1 MARWVRIGLI
11 AGVVCLFVSVIGMVQ
26 RFNDRNVLGDAV
38 TLGYVLLGVALA
50 LGGYLAG
57 RPQAAPGETAEAAPA
72 RIVGMG
78 AGAGLLGGALLAGL
92 IVLTTLVNVRA
103 VFVNVT
109 PPLIDILSFGQGTA
123 LGSVLI
129 TAFGTILGAAG
140 AGLWLLR
147 ARWRRLLVM
156 SLVWVLGVSL
166 LEPFFRVALLG
177 LGDRTGGE
185 VFDSVAR
192 FLYSGGGLTWAG
204 AALVFAVAVA
214 VPVLWSRR
222 ARLRAEEPDEGERP
236 RPRVDRRTVIL
247 IVVAL
252 FLILLPT
259 LVGSVLSNILT
270 TVGLFMLMGIG
281 LNIVVGYAGLLDL
294 GYVAFFAV
302 GAYTAALLTGGTTVE
317 SATQSTVTSVAHLSF
332 WVALPIVMIVTGL
345 AGVLVGA
352 PVLRLRGDYL
362 AIVTLGFGEIARIL
376 AASDWLRPSLGG
388 GSGIT
393 RIPDP
398 SPFGFSFR
406 DPKVTYYVIA
416 LLCLIAIYVSW
427 RLVSSR
433 TGRAWS
439 AMREDEQVAEAM
451 GVSIVGYKLRAF
463 TTGAVLGGL
472 AGAIFAAR
480 IGSVFPVSFDVQ
492 VSITVLAL
500 IILGGIGSLPGVVV
514 GALVLVG
521 LPELLRE
528 FGEFRLLI
536 YGAVLV
542 AVMILRP
549 AGLIPNVR
557 RSRELQEDE
566 RAQDAWAQ
574 QESGPDLAPAG
585 AAERGEGS

>member
-1 MARWVRIGLI
+1 V
-11 AGVVCLFVSVIGMVQ
+11 
-26 RFNDRNVLGDAV
+26 
-38 TLGYVLLGVALA
+38 
-50 LGGYLAG
+50 
-57 RPQAAPGETAEAAPA
+57 
-72 RIVGMG
+72 
-78 AGAGLLGGALLAGL
+78 
-92 IVLTTLVNVRA
+92 
-103 VFVNVT
+103 
-109 PPLIDILSFGQGTA
+109 
-123 LGSVLI
+123 
-129 TAFGTILGAAG
+129 
-140 AGLWLLR
+140 
-147 ARWRRLLVM
+147 
-156 SLVWVLGVSL
+156 
-166 LEPFFRVALLG
+166 
-177 LGDRTGGE
+177 
-185 VFDSVAR
+185 
-192 FLYSGGGLTWAG
+192 
-204 AALVFAVAVA
+204 
-214 VPVLWSRR
+214 
-222 ARLRAEEPDEGERP
+222 
-236 RPRVDRRTVIL
+236 
-247 IVVAL
+247 
-252 FLILLPT
+252 
-259 LVGSVLSNILT
+259 SNILA

-302 GAYTAALLTGGTTVE
+302 GAYSAALLTGGTTVE
-317 SATQSTVTSVAHLSF
+317 SATESTVTSVAHLSF
-332 WVALPIVMIVTGL
+332 WVALPIVMIITGL

-362 AIVTLGFGEIARIL
+362 AIVTLGFGEIARVL

-398 SPFGFSFR
+398 NPFGFSFR
-406 DPKVTYYVIA
+406 DPKITYYVLA
-416 LLCLIAIYVSW
+416 AMCLIAIYVSW
-427 RLVSSR
+427 RLVGSR

-472 AGAIFAAR
+472 AGAVFAAR

-542 AVMILRP
+542 GVMILRP

-557 RSRELQEDE
+557 RSRELQEEE
-566 RAQDAWAQ
+566 RAQDAWAR
-574 QESGPDLAPAG
+574 EVEAEAELAPAG
-585 AAERGEGS
+585 ADSKDGS